1 MQYTH
6 IWQWAVGESVVAIHS
21 HGNQAIRGTARP
33 ACTVPHTMAR
43 EGKVRTPLILQDI
56 QKQIKRQ
63 KASGLALNK
72 ESRRQIWH
80 INRYNSYQT
89 EIYDIIELHH
99 PIRWPLAKYCYLN

>member
-1 MQYTH
+1 M
-6 IWQWAVGESVVAIHS
+6 VAIHS

-63 KASGLALNK
+63 KASGA
-72 ESRRQIWH
+72 
-80 INRYNSYQT
+80 QT
-89 EIYDIIELHH
+89 E
-99 PIRWPLAKYCYLN
+99 RVRAGQAGLACGVKS